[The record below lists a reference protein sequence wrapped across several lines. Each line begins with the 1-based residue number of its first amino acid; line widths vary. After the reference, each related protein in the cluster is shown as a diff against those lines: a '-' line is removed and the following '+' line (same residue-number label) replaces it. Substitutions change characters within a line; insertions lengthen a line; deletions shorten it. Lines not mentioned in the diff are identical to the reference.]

1 MPSVTKRRRR
11 PGPRWIASTRMPF
24 MLTAESLPRCQGI
37 YPTIL
42 TERGLPAACTCR
54 VVATGRVGADS
65 ARPGSSACRRR
76 LPEQV
81 ACRRHW
87 CPGPCRCPLLGW
99 AGRDVGGK
107 RPFPC
112 CAADEVTS
120 GGQFD
125 PEVLECLACEVSF
138 QVFFAFPQFGQ
149 NEPARVV
156 EVGGEAVENAAV
168 LPVRR
173 GRRPACK
180 LGNVVVCLGRR
191 VKDQLYEDHEQRSFL
206 AGCPVAVRPVAHSG
220 VTFGWRTHRPG
231 RGYLVAGVAAGR
243 RGTQRAGTAA
253 GWGGLPAGEELC
265 QRRCE
270 VFGGY
275 PVPGAWQEARGRI
288 RKCLGYSLGPV
299 AQLAGAALAAG
310 HEGGGGDG
318 GEPVWWHGAGDEA
331 VVDEGVRGGLQGG
344 PQGALAHLGE
354 HLGRHPDAL
363 QPVLVGFPAAAG
375 DDEPGDLAADA

>member
-149 NEPARVV
+149 NEPTRVV

-180 LGNVVVCLGRR
+180 LGNVVVCIGRG
-191 VKDQLYEDHEQRSFL
+191 VKDELYEDHEQWPFL
-206 AGCPVAVRPVAHSG
+206 AGCPVAVRPVVHSG
-220 VTFGWRTHRPG
+220 VAFGWRTPGRAAGGVRVRADHRARCHRPRRASAASARRPG
-231 RGYLVAGVAAGR
+231 GTAPRHRGPPPAPP
-243 RGTQRAGTAA
+243 AGTCAA
-253 GWGGLPAGEELC
+253 RYRSPARSGHRHRGVLMPIDTSRTEIR
-265 QRRCE
+265 QS
-270 VFGGY
+270 GN
-275 PVPGAWQEARGRI
+275 VPGKAAHPLRGQARPTRT
-288 RKCLGYSLGPV
+288 S
-299 AQLAGAALAAG
+299 
-310 HEGGGGDG
+310 
-318 GEPVWWHGAGDEA
+318 
-331 VVDEGVRGGLQGG
+331 
-344 PQGALAHLGE
+344 
-354 HLGRHPDAL
+354 
-363 QPVLVGFPAAAG
+363 
-375 DDEPGDLAADA
+375 DLLPSRSARSRTDC